1 MTEMENGKLG
11 GNAGNTPRT
20 APKLDKLLSASA
32 VLMARQGFSQTSIRH
47 VARETGFSL
56 GGMYY
61 YFENKEDLL
70 FKIQQ
75 RTFSTLLAIQEKE
88 AATGGDARSR
98 LRKFIRNHLAYFT
111 SHFAELKV
119 CTFELE
125 SLQGERYKVIAELR
139 RRYFDCL
146 AAVVGELLGVDAAS
160 ASSDGRIRRKAL
172 FVFGMLNWIFMW
184 YDPERDSS
192 VEDLGDEMVSLVLGG
207 LNGEQ
212 SAWPPAGLERPTS
225 GL

>member
-1 MTEMENGKLG
+1 MTETEHGKFS

-32 VLMARQGFSQTSIRH
+32 ALMARQGFSQTSIRH

-75 RTFSTLLAIQEKE
+75 RTFSTLLAIQEE
-88 AATGGDARSR
+88 DVSNGGDATSR
-98 LRKFIRNHLAYFT
+98 LRRFIRNHLAYFT
-111 SHFAELKV
+111 NHFAELKV

-125 SLQGERYKVIAELR
+125 SLQGERYTAIAELR
-139 RRYFDCL
+139 RRYFECL
-146 AAVVGELLGVDAAS
+146 AAVVGELLGEDSANAS
-160 ASSDGRIRRKAL
+160 TDGRIRRKAL

-184 YDPERDSS
+184 YDPDRDSS
-192 VEDLGDEMVSLVLGG
+192 VEALGDEMISLVLGG

-212 SAWPPAGLERPTS
+212 PA
-225 GL
+225 

>member
-1 MTEMENGKLG
+1 MTERENGNLG
-11 GNAGNTPRT
+11 GTAGNTPRT

-32 VLMARQGFSQTSIRH
+32 DLMARQGFSQTSIRH

-75 RTFSTLLAIQEKE
+75 RTFSTLLTAQEE
-88 AATGGDARSR
+88 AMADGGEAKSR
-98 LRKFIRNHLAYFT
+98 LRRFIRNHLAYFT

-125 SLQGERYKVIAELR
+125 SLQGERYTAIADLR

-146 AAVVGELLGVDAAS
+146 AAVVGELLEVDTTKAPA
-160 ASSDGRIRRKAL
+160 DGRVRRKAL

-184 YDPERDSS
+184 YDPDRDSS
-192 VEDLGDEMVSLVLGG
+192 VEDLGDEMVSLVLNG
-207 LNGEQ
+207 LNGDQ
-212 SAWPPAGLERPTS
+212 PS
-225 GL
+225 

>member
-1 MTEMENGKLG
+1 MTPTENDQFR

-32 VLMARQGFSQTSIRH
+32 DLMARQGFSQTSIRH

-75 RTFSTLLAIQEKE
+75 RTFSNLLAVQEEE
-88 AATGGDARSR
+88 AAAGGDAVTR
-98 LRKFIRNHLAYFT
+98 LRRFIRNHLAYFT
-111 SHFAELKV
+111 NHSAELKV

-125 SLQGERYKVIAELR
+125 SLKGKRYSAIAELR

-146 AAVVGELLGVDAAS
+146 AAVVGELLDQDGTDD
-160 ASSDGRIRRKAL
+160 SSDGPIRRKTL
-172 FVFGMLNWIFMW
+172 FVIGMLNWIFMW
-184 YDPERDSS
+184 YDPERDTS
-192 VEDLGDEMVSLVLGG
+192 VEALGDEMVSLVLGG
-207 LNGEQ
+207 LNGE
-212 SAWPPAGLERPTS
+212 PPV
-225 GL
+225 

>member
-1 MTEMENGKLG
+1 MAEMGKDKIG

-32 VLMARQGFSQTSIRH
+32 ALMARQGFSQTSIRH

-75 RTFSTLLAIQEKE
+75 RTFSDLLAVQEEDVSADRE
-88 AATGGDARSR
+88 AKSR
-98 LRKFIRNHLAYFT
+98 LRRFIRNHLAYFT
-111 SHFAELKV
+111 NHFAELKV

-125 SLQGERYKVIAELR
+125 SLQGDRFTAIAALR

-146 AAVVGELLGVDAAS
+146 ATVIGELLGVDAA
-160 ASSDGRIRRKAL
+160 AATSDGRIRRKTL

-184 YDPERDSS
+184 YDPERDNS
-192 VEDLGDEMVSLVLGG
+192 VEAVGDEMVSLVLDG
-207 LNGEQ
+207 LYGET
-212 SAWPPAGLERPTS
+212 PA
-225 GL
+225 

>member
-1 MTEMENGKLG
+1 MTETDNDKFG
-11 GNAGNTPRT
+11 GHAGNTPRT
-20 APKLDKLLSASA
+20 APKLDKLLTASA
-32 VLMARQGFSQTSIRH
+32 DLMARQGFSQTSIRH

-75 RTFSTLLAIQEKE
+75 RTFSTLLATQEKE
-88 AATGGDARSR
+88 MAGGGGARSR
-98 LRKFIRNHLAYFT
+98 LRRFIRNHLAYFT

-125 SLQGERYKVIAELR
+125 SLQGDRFAAIAELR
-139 RRYFDCL
+139 RRYFNCL
-146 AAVVGELLGVDAAS
+146 AVVVGELLEVEAGRAF
-160 ASSDGRIRRKAL
+160 SDGRVRRRTL

-184 YDPERDSS
+184 YDPDRDSS
-192 VEDLGDEMVSLVLGG
+192 VEALGDEMVSLVLDG

-212 SAWPPAGLERPTS
+212 SAWPPTDLERPTS
-225 GL
+225 GI

>member
-1 MTEMENGKLG
+1 MTETGKDKIG

-20 APKLDKLLSASA
+20 APKLDRLLSASA
-32 VLMARQGFSQTSIRH
+32 ALMARQGFNQTSIRN

-70 FKIQQ
+70 FKIQH
-75 RTFSTLLAIQEKE
+75 RTFSDLLAFQEE
-88 AATGGDARSR
+88 NVPADLDAKAR
-98 LRKFIRNHLAYFT
+98 LRRFIRNHLAYFT

-125 SLQGERYKVIAELR
+125 SLQGERFTAIARLR

-146 AAVVGELLGVDAAS
+146 ATVIGELLGVDS
-160 ASSDGRIRRKAL
+160 AKALSDGRIRRKTL

-184 YDPERDSS
+184 YDPKRDSS
-192 VEDLGDEMVSLVLGG
+192 VEDVGDEMVSLVLEG
-207 LNGEQ
+207 LPG
-212 SAWPPAGLERPTS
+212 
-225 GL
+225 